1 MGIRC
6 TKKFA
11 AILRSG
17 DMRSTIGQ
25 MIQHTRQKNESF
37 EEELSKGSVRLKIK
51 HIFMRLLLF
60 AANLYGSKRH
70 RAADSK
76 VSCVAAHPVIS

>member
-1 MGIRC
+1 MHEEICSYFTIRRHALYSRSDD
-6 TKKFA
+6 TAYA
-11 AILRSG
+11 A
-17 DMRSTIGQ
+17 
-25 MIQHTRQKNESF
+25 KNESF

-60 AANLYGSKRH
+60 AANLCGSKRH